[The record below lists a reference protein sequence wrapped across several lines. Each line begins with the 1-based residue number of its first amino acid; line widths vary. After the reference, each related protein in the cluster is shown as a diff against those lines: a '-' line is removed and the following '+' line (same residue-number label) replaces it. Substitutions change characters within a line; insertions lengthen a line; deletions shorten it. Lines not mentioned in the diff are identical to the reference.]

1 MSLAEN
7 VKTKRKQPK
16 MTQKQKEKGCQK
28 ELTAKKLRLM

>member
-7 VKTKRKQPK
+7 VKTKRK

>member
-7 VKTKRKQPK
+7 VKTKRK

-28 ELTAKKLRLM
+28 RIDGQKIKTYVN